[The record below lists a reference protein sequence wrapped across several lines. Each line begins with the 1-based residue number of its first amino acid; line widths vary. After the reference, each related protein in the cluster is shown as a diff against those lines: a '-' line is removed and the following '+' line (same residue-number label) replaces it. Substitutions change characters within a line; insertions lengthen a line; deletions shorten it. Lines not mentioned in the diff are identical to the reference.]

1 MYRVHPVG
9 LLSSSLLS
17 LHAFHNMLLLGRC
30 STTFPYVSRIPF
42 LSNFPVAP
50 LGNSFRCRKIF
61 TGNGTY
67 RSGHGI
73 QKCSEVKDRNKND
86 TSIDVCVRTSPTS
99 DPCMCQWSVEANKI
113 PEKNQTEHNKNTTT
127 KIVNCAAHS
136 RIMGEGEVEG

>member
-1 MYRVHPVG
+1 MYPVVI
-9 LLSSSLLS
+9 LLS

-50 LGNSFRCRKIF
+50 LGNSFRCKKIF

-67 RSGHGI
+67 RSGHCI

-86 TSIDVCVRTSPTS
+86 TSIGVCVRTSPTS
-99 DPCMCQWSVEANKI
+99 DPCMCINGRSKPTKYQQRTRA
-113 PEKNQTEHNKNTTT
+113 NTTKT
-127 KIVNCAAHS
+127 QQRHHRAPTT
-136 RIMGEGEVEG
+136 RIKCYL